1 MSSEKFPTGRHIT
14 AARGLLKISQEDLA
28 RYSGV
33 SVPTILSWETEQRV
47 PRRESVMRIRGALER
62 LGIEFLNS
70 DRPGV
75 RLHPDKAVIL
85 V

>member
-47 PRRESVMRIRGALER
+47 PRRESVTKIRGTLEQM
-62 LGIEFLNS
+62 GIEFLNS

-75 RLHPDKAVIL
+75 RLHPDKAVIF